1 MYKIVTQE
9 RKEMLGINQQNSFQT
24 GGRRSFLYLTN
35 GLLRAINDAS
45 KFFIAR
51 SLIGAGIKTFHVNAC
66 IGLLFKCLDGSHI
79 LLMSKCSSHVH
90 TPLYIGQAGWGFLLF
105 K

>member
-1 MYKIVTQE
+1 
-9 RKEMLGINQQNSFQT
+9 MLGINQQNSFQT

-51 SLIGAGIKTFHVNAC
+51 SLIGAGIKTFHVNA
-66 IGLLFKCLDGSHI
+66 
-79 LLMSKCSSHVH
+79 
-90 TPLYIGQAGWGFLLF
+90 
-105 K
+105 